1 MAGEKTRKTIRH
13 NAPSRYGRVRRLF
26 ANRFLRFGAGLAA
39 FMVVLPLLLT
49 LIYAI
54 PGIKP
59 VSTLMVGR
67 AILGKPVERAWVY
80 LDDVAPVLPQSVIM
94 SEDGQFCFHRG
105 VDWGELNAVIDDA
118 LDGEK
123 TRGASTLPMQVAK
136 NLFLWPH
143 RSFVRK
149 IFEIPYAL
157 FADLVW
163 SKRRMME
170 IYLNMAEWDEGV
182 FGIEAASRHYFNRSA
197 SRLTRSQAALL
208 TVTLPNPA
216 ERNPAKP
223 SRALSK
229 LAKVIERRASQ
240 SGAYVK
246 CLKN

>member
-1 MAGEKTRKTIRH
+1 MSEPLTRQEVAKVAELAMLELSEDELITFT
-13 NAPSRYGRVRRLF
+13 GQ
-26 ANRFLRFGAGLAA
+26 LAA
-39 FMVVLPLLLT
+39 VLEHAQDIDDLDVGDVPPTNHPYPLT
-49 LIYAI
+49 NVFRDDVI
-54 PGIKP
+54 
-59 VSTLMVGR
+59 
-67 AILGKPVERAWVY
+67 EE
-80 LDDVAPVLPQSVIM
+80 LDDIRTEVLAAAPE
-94 SEDGQFCFHRG
+94 SEDGQFRFHRG
-105 VDWGELNAVIDDA
+105 VDWRELNAVIDDA

>member
-1 MAGEKTRKTIRH
+1 
-13 NAPSRYGRVRRLF
+13 
-26 ANRFLRFGAGLAA
+26 
-39 FMVVLPLLLT
+39 
-49 LIYAI
+49 
-54 PGIKP
+54 
-59 VSTLMVGR
+59 
-67 AILGKPVERAWVY
+67 
-80 LDDVAPVLPQSVIM
+80 M

-143 RSFVRK
+143 RSLIRK
-149 IFEIPYAL
+149 VFEIPYAL

-170 IYLNMAEWDEGV
+170 IYLNMAEWDEGI
-182 FGIEAASRHYFNRSA
+182 FGIEAASQHYFKRPA

-216 ERNPAKP
+216 KRNPAKP

-229 LAKVIERRASQ
+229 LARVIERRANQ

-246 CLKN
+246 CLQN